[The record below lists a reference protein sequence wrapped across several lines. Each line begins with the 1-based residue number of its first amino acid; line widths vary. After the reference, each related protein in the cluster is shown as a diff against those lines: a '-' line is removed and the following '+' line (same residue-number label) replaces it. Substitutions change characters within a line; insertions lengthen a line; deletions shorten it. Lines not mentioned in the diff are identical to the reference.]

1 MDIEKKIKTRIYTG
15 VLYLI
20 VGAAM
25 IVTYAV
31 KSGNEFLCSFGGA
44 LVLMGIVQI
53 LKHERLLKNGD
64 ALEKLRIAET
74 DERNIMLSHKAK
86 SLAFSLYIFLNC
98 CAVIAFEFFNMEEKA
113 IPLAYSVCALLVLYL
128 ICYCILNKK
137 Y

>member
-1 MDIEKKIKTRIYTG
+1 MNFEKKIKTRIYTG

-53 LKHERLLKNGD
+53 LKHKRLLKNGD
-64 ALEKLRIAET
+64 ALEKRRIAET

-86 SLAFSLYIFLNC
+86 SLAFSLYIFLSG
-98 CAVIAFEFFNMEEKA
+98 CAVIVLQFLNMEEKA
-113 IPLAYSVCALLVLYL
+113 LPLAYSVCALLILYFV
-128 ICYCILNKK
+128 CYYILNKK

>member
-25 IVTYAV
+25 TVTYAV
-31 KSGNEFLCSFGGA
+31 KNGNEFLCSFGGA
-44 LVLMGIVQI
+44 LVLIGILKI
-53 LKHERLLKNGD
+53 LKHKRLLKNKN

-74 DERNIMLSHKAK
+74 DERNLMLSNKAK
-86 SLAFSLYIFLNC
+86 SFAFSVYICLCC

>member
-53 LKHERLLKNGD
+53 LKHKRLLKNGY
-64 ALEKLRIAET
+64 ALEKRRIAET

-86 SLAFSLYIFLNC
+86 SLAFSLYIFLSC

-113 IPLAYSVCALLVLYL
+113 IPLSYSVCALLVLYL

>member
-1 MDIEKKIKTRIYTG
+1 MNFEKKIKTRIYTG

-44 LVLMGIVQI
+44 LVLMGILRI
-53 LKHERLLKNGD
+53 LKHKRLLKNGD
-64 ALEKLRIAET
+64 ALEKQRIAET
-74 DERNIMLSHKAK
+74 DERNIMLAHRAR
-86 SLAFSLYIFLNC
+86 SLAFSFYVFLSC
-98 CAVIAFEFFNMEEKA
+98 CAVIVLQFLDMGEKA
-113 IPLAYSVCALLVLYL
+113 LPLAYSVCALLILYFV
-128 ICYCILNKK
+128 CYYILNKK